1 MQIKSKL
8 NSIIAKG
15 LESANLNGD
24 TISVVEATR
33 PQFGDY
39 QFNGIMKIAKSLRR
53 NPRELANIVVDSIDK
68 SDIID
73 RVEVCRSWIYKYM
86 DI

>member
-33 PQFGDY
+33 PQFWRLPILIGHY
-39 QFNGIMKIAKSLRR
+39 GRFAKES
-53 NPRELANIVVDSIDK
+53 
-68 SDIID
+68 
-73 RVEVCRSWIYKYM
+73 
-86 DI
+86 